1 MGGNKFEER
10 WLRSRLVRFAAWLE
24 GGLAAVEVAEKQIG
38 RRTLGVISPRT
49 THNTQSLAVMGG
61 TQKVDEETDKSW
73 HELRLA

>member
-1 MGGNKFEER
+1 M
-10 WLRSRLVRFAAWLE
+10 
-24 GGLAAVEVAEKQIG
+24 AAVVVPEKQIG

-73 HELRLA
+73 HAERLKPKT